1 MLPLWSA
8 ATGAD
13 QEMRNPEE
21 VTADIST
28 PRGADAGA
36 VHEEKRQKMSVG
48 MHMTTGHLSTQWTG
62 HCIRRSPLYTV
73 EWSLYK
79 QVTSLYIYSYN
90 SFL

>member
-36 VHEEKRQKMSVG
+36 VHEEERQKMSVG
-48 MHMTTGHLSTQWTG
+48 MHNNN
-62 HCIRRSPLYTV
+62 RSPLYTV
-73 EWSLYK
+73 DWSLHK
-79 QVTSLYIYSYN
+79 KVTSPHSGMVTV
-90 SFL
+90 

>member
-13 QEMRNPEE
+13 QEMRNSEE

-36 VHEEKRQKMSVG
+36 VCEEERQKMISVD
-48 MHMTTGHLSTQWTG
+48 MNNYDN
-62 HCIRRSPLYTV
+62 RSPLYTV
-73 EWSLYK
+73 EWSLHK
-79 QVTSLYIYSYN
+79 KVTSLHSGMVTA
-90 SFL
+90 